1 MVKLQE
7 EPPLPK
13 KKPKTKT
20 KRKRRKKRTTSTIP
34 CVIERLNYKK
44 ENVQSCKK
52 EPEIVIKDN
61 RDIFQKFYNEI
72 QRRKDLVQ
80 TTLKQPLD
88 FSQL

>member
-1 MVKLQE
+1 MVKSKE

-20 KRKRRKKRTTSTIP
+20 KRKRRKRRTTSTIP
-34 CVIERLNYKK
+34 CVIERLNYRK
-44 ENVQSCKK
+44 ESVQSCKK